1 MQDDLSSLGVKAYD
15 QEELEAGILKQIG
28 DEVERQKLEQ
38 DKKFVLKN
46 YSDINADIKWVAGR
60 KKSFQRKF
68 I

>member
-1 MQDDLSSLGVKAYD
+1 MKAYD

-46 YSDINADIKWVAGR
+46 YSDINADIK
-60 KKSFQRKF
+60 
-68 I
+68 